1 MNPGVRTPVKM
12 WAVCILTFKPDS
24 HDMIDYDPHDWNSH
38 LLDIR
43 GSMVREIFG
52 RVATC
57 VLWSAVV
64 VIADKHLPNV
74 ELGVPATV
82 HTLLG
87 TAIGLLLVF
96 RTNSSYDRFWE
107 GRRMWGNIINE
118 TRNLG
123 RCAAVYL
130 KLAPDLQRK
139 VVESTVAFAYAA
151 KRRLRN
157 EPGLGEADRFFSQEE
172 LQSLYTE
179 VHLPTAV
186 ARRIS
191 ETLRTARD
199 RGVISD
205 YVLAMIDQNSQLL
218 VDYIG
223 ACERI
228 QSTPLPFAYMVHL
241 RRGLLMYCYTLPFAL
256 VTQFGW
262 EAVPLTFLVAYI
274 FFGIEEIGVEIEGPF
289 GTDEN
294 DLPLERFCE
303 RIEIDVLDQIGKP
316 AA

>member
-1 MNPGVRTPVKM
+1 
-12 WAVCILTFKPDS
+12 
-24 HDMIDYDPHDWNSH
+24 MIDYDPHDWSSH
-38 LLDIR
+38 LCDIR

-52 RVATC
+52 RVFSC

-64 VIADKHLPNV
+64 VAIDQHLRSVGIP
-74 ELGVPATV
+74 PIV
-82 HTLLG
+82 HTLVGL
-87 TAIGLLLVF
+87 AIGLLLVF
-96 RTNSSYDRFWE
+96 RTNASYDRFWE

-123 RCAAVYL
+123 RSAAVYL
-130 KLAPDLQRK
+130 NLAPDLQRQ

-157 EPGLGEADRFFSQEE
+157 EAGLGEADRFFQTQE
-172 LQSLYTE
+172 LANLLTE
-179 VHLPTAV
+179 PHLPTAI

-191 ETLRTARD
+191 ESLRTARD

-205 YVLAMIDQNSQLL
+205 YLLAMIDQNSQLL

-228 QSTPLPFAYMVHL
+228 QTTPLPFAYMVHL
-241 RRGLLMYCYTLPFAL
+241 RRALIVYCYSLPFAL
-256 VTQFGW
+256 VDDFHW
-262 EAVPLTFLVAYI
+262 VAVPLTLLVAYV

-303 RIEIDVLDQIGKP
+303 RIEIDVLGQVPKP
-316 AA
+316 ATAPSA

>member
-1 MNPGVRTPVKM
+1 
-12 WAVCILTFKPDS
+12 
-24 HDMIDYDPHDWNSH
+24 MIDYDPHNWSSH
-38 LLDIR
+38 LFDIR

-52 RVATC
+52 RVASC

-64 VIADKHLPNV
+64 VIADQYIPSV
-74 ELGVPATV
+74 ELGVPAVV
-82 HTLLG
+82 HSLLG

-96 RTNSSYDRFWE
+96 RTNASYDRFWE

-123 RCAAVYL
+123 RCAAVHL
-130 KLAPDLQRK
+130 RSVPDLQRS

-151 KRRLRN
+151 KRRLRD
-157 EPGLGEADRFFSQEE
+157 EPGLGEAERFFQPDE
-172 LQSLYTE
+172 LAALCADA
-179 VHLPTAV
+179 HLPTAI

-191 ETLRTARD
+191 EALRTARD

-205 YVLAMIDQNSQLL
+205 YILAMIDQNSQLL

-223 ACERI
+223 SCERI

-241 RRGLLMYCYTLPFAL
+241 RRGLLLYCYTLPFAL
-256 VTQFGW
+256 VTDYGW

-294 DLPLERFCE
+294 DLPLERFCALIE
-303 RIEIDVLDQIGKP
+303 RETLGCLNAAAPVVSTNP
-316 AA
+316 ALSERPPASLVDPA